1 MPWKPGKQ
9 GFKKKGETACSKRV
23 KENEKKSLDLAA
35 KKLGKKPD
43 CRHQENGCRRFCVF
57 IWPGGGGWW
66 WRQDKE
72 YKK

>member
-43 CRHQENGCRRFCVF
+43 CRHQENG
-57 IWPGGGGWW
+57 
-66 WRQDKE
+66 
-72 YKK
+72 